1 MALPL
6 AAMAIPAIASGLG
19 SLFGA
24 GAKGAAEARGA
35 ENLAQEQRARTL
47 ADIYGT
53 QQQAPIQLMQLLE
66 RGLQDRA
73 KLALEAPSARLN
85 QLIRG
90 SLLANVQPARITGGF
105 SSNVRIPQISG
116 GLSPSALS
124 AAARTGGAEMQ
135 RQALLKL
142 FSGQDVPR
150 MPNFA
155 GALVRPPQLPQY
167 KQAGKGESLLGAL
180 GIGSNILSAV
190 LGPLMNDGGQ
200 ARDTWSRNI
209 PNLANQG
216 MLPGGTMASTV
227 PSDLY
232 RYPGYAR

>member
-1 MALPL
+1 MPFPL
-6 AAMAIPAIASGLG
+6 LATAIPAIASGLG
-19 SLFGA
+19 SLFSA

-47 ADIYGT
+47 TDIYGT
-53 QQQAPIQLMQLLE
+53 QQQAPIQLMGLME
-66 RGLQDRA
+66 KALQDRA

-142 FSGQDVPR
+142 FSGQDVPK

-155 GALVRPPQLPQY
+155 GALVRPPTLPEY
-167 KQAGKGESLLGAL
+167 KQPGKGESLLGAL
-180 GIGSNILSAV
+180 GMGGGILGAV
-190 LGPLMNDGGQ
+190 LGPLMGGGQ

-227 PSDLY
+227 PSNLS
-232 RYPGYAR
+232 RYPGYMG

>member
-1 MALPL
+1 MPFPL
-6 AAMAIPAIASGLG
+6 AAMAIPAIATGLG
-19 SLFGA
+19 KVLGGA
-24 GAKGAAEARGA
+24 GKGAAESRAA
-35 ENLAQEQRARTL
+35 ENQAMALRDKTL
-47 ADIYGT
+47 ADLYGT
-53 QQQAPIQLMQLLE
+53 QQGAGINLMQMLE

-105 SSNVRIPQISG
+105 SSNVRIPQLSG

-142 FSGQDVPR
+142 FSGQDVPK

-155 GALVRPPQLPQY
+155 GSLIRPPQLSEY
-167 KQAGKGESLLGAL
+167 KQAGKGESLLSGLGLGAGIL
-180 GIGSNILSAV
+180 GSV
-190 LGPLMNDGGQ
+190 LGPLMGQQRLPSQSTGG
-200 ARDTWSRNI
+200 I
-209 PNLANQG
+209 PQY
-216 MLPGGTMASTV
+216 PQSV
-227 PSDLY
+227 PSDPY
-232 RYPGYAR
+232 RYRTPPYVG